1 MQDHEHQPLLLAAQV
16 RVERGQRTDL
26 AADTGIRLEVAEWVP
41 KREYTGWWGAS
52 VSGLPPEQRANW
64 SKTHDALLLPPGIYD
79 VYWMQDHEHPPI
91 LVAECVKV
99 NAHEVVVM
107 PVH

>member
-1 MQDHEHQPLLLAAQV
+1 
-16 RVERGQRTDL
+16 
-26 AADTGIRLEVAEWVP
+26 VP

-79 VYWMQDHEHPPI
+79 VHWMQDHEHQPLLLAAQVRVERGQRTDLAADTGI
-91 LVAECVKV
+91 SLEVAEWVPKREYTCV
-99 NAHEVVVM
+99 
-107 PVH
+107 

>member
-1 MQDHEHQPLLLAAQV
+1 VGAEKRIHRLVGRQREWAA
-16 RVERGQRTDL
+16 
-26 AADTGIRLEVAEWVP
+26 
-41 KREYTGWWGAS
+41 
-52 VSGLPPEQRANW
+52 PEQRANW